1 MSEYY
6 AVVRFGDNH
15 LAHYGVKGMK
25 WGVRKAI
32 ERGDDKALGRQ
43 YKKAMK
49 KLNKL
54 NKKADVEQ
62 QSKIAKRYSKVAG
75 VGLAVGAAGT
85 GGMIGSALSMKKH
98 LGKARELDA
107 AHKKLGDELEAAGK
121 RTRRDLERRLH
132 LTAQNG
138 KYNSYSQPYQR
149 DMAFDRLERDTEKEL
164 GRHLDNYHAKSDVLK
179 KDLDH
184 ENAAFKN
191 ASTARKASA
200 IAGGVGLLGAAVA
213 GGKALQAKRRT
224 SAQGHAKA
232 VAERDAWKKEMN
244 KAFKGTKYD
253 TSRRR
258 KSK

>member
-6 AVVRFGDNH
+6 AVIRSTDH

-32 ERGDDKALGRQ
+32 ERGDDKALSRQ

-62 QSKIAKRYSKVAG
+62 QNKIAKRYSKAAG

-85 GGMIGSALSMKKH
+85 GGMIGSALSMGRH

-107 AHKKLGDELEAAGK
+107 AHKKLGDEFEAAGK
-121 RTRRDLERRLH
+121 RTRRDLERRFH

-138 KYNSYSQPYQR
+138 KYNSYYQPYQR
-149 DMAFDRLERDTEKEL
+149 DMAFDRLERDAEKEFN
-164 GRHLDNYHAKSDVLK
+164 RNRDTYHTKSDALK
-179 KDLDH
+179 KDFDR

-200 IAGGVGLLGAAVA
+200 IVGGVGLLGAAVA
-213 GGKALQAKRRT
+213 GGKAMQAKRRA
-224 SAQGHAKA
+224 SAEGHAKA

>member
-54 NKKADVEQ
+54 NKKADNINVVIQHSIIIPVPEL
-62 QSKIAKRYSKVAG
+62 IY
-75 VGLAVGAAGT
+75 AAGT